1 MDLVFLGLLGEGS
14 RDTLRLVDPA
24 ERLIKLRRL
33 RELRGL
39 VAQHHDQAR
48 PQVDESEYVA
58 WLLSLYPTV
67 FSRGFGAHHHEFWRW
82 VWTIERG
89 LKPRPF
95 VAIWPRGGAKSSSAE
110 GATVALGARHRR
122 RYALY
127 CCATQDQADDHV
139 ASIAAMLE
147 APATA
152 EHYPGMADRQV
163 GKYGQSRGWRRNRLR
178 TASGFVVDA
187 VGLDSAAR
195 GLKVGELRPD
205 LLVIDDV
212 DNDTDTKAAAER
224 KERLLTRKVL
234 PTGGPDLA
242 VLCVQNL
249 VHDHSIFASLAK
261 PSGAGGADWLVDR
274 IISGPVPAVNG
285 LSYEQRDDRFV
296 ITEGTP
302 SWEGQSL
309 AVCQAQVAEWGIT
322 AFLAE
327 AQHLVSARA
336 GGMYS
341 HLSYRHCRPEDVPDL
356 VRVAVWVDPAVT
368 NTDTSDS
375 QAIQADG
382 IDGNGTIYRLRS
394 YEQRSSPRAAL
405 VKAITW
411 AHELGAEQVGVETDQ
426 GGDTWLDTYS
436 EACRSI
442 REQMWATDPSWDGKL
457 PTFRYDK
464 AGAGHGPK
472 THRSAQMLAD
482 YERPGR
488 IVHVL
493 GYHDILERALHR
505 FPLTK
510 PLDLCLAGG
519 TMVST
524 ERGPVAIEQVVAGD
538 QVRTRDGF
546 RRVQRS
552 GMTSPCVEL
561 WELVTDDGHRLV
573 GTEGHPVL
581 TEHGWKALG
590 ACLDDKIWTWEPR
603 RSPTRE
609 SATGGTLRP
618 SNAATGRITPASPV
632 ASRSIVR
639 STSTL
644 TAPSPPAPTST
655 TWTTIRSTTIPRT
668 WKPSLLRSIGRSM
681 ARPGPTPT
689 PWLSTWLRSRC
700 PLLSGIV
707 PPSGGSGTL
716 NTPSGRGKGRTLVP
730 SSVLSVG
737 TPSSPDTRAGSNSA
751 RPAAGMRSRLGS
763 PRTTRRESVPDVA
776 LTSTL
781 GDGTSSGFVES
792 RVVTVRTCGS
802 AGPVYNLTV
811 EGSPEFVAD
820 GVLVHNCDAAYWSWH
835 DLRTRRFVPF
845 VVNPSSLSAVAP
857 TRIG

>member
-1 MDLVFLGLLGEGS
+1 M
-14 RDTLRLVDPA
+14 DPA
-24 ERLIKLRRL
+24 ERLVKLRQL
-33 RELRGL
+33 RDLRAL
-39 VAQHHDQAR
+39 VAQRHDWAQ

-58 WLLSLYPTV
+58 WLTTMYPSI
-67 FSRGFGAHHHEFWRW
+67 FSGGFGTHHHEFWRW

-89 LKPRPF
+89 VKPQPF
-95 VAIWPRGGAKSSSAE
+95 IAIWPRGGAKSSSAE

-152 EHYPGMADRQV
+152 DHYRGMADRQV

-195 GLKVGELRPD
+195 GLKVDDQRPD
-205 LLVIDDV
+205 LLVIDDI
-212 DNDTDTKAAAER
+212 DNDTDSKAAAER

-242 VLCVQNL
+242 VLCIQNL

-285 LSYEQRDDRFV
+285 LSYEQRGDRFV
-296 ITEGTP
+296 ITEGEP
-302 SWEGQSL
+302 SWTGQDL

-442 REQMWATDPSWDGKL
+442 REQMWAVDPSWDGKL

-510 PLDLCLAGG
+510 PLDLCLAKG

-524 ERGPVAIEQVVAGD
+524 ERGPTPIEDVAAGD
-538 QVRTRDGF
+538 QVWTRDGL
-546 RRVQRS
+546 RTVQAS
-552 GMTSPCVEL
+552 GMTHPAAEL
-561 WELVTDDGHRLV
+561 WELVTADGHRLV
-573 GTEGHPVL
+573 GTANHPVL
-581 TEHGWKALG
+581 TEHGWKPLSR
-590 ACLDDKIWTWEPR
+590 CWDDKIWTWKPTL
-603 RSPTRE
+603 SPIEGRT
-609 SATGGTLRP
+609 TGGTLRP
-618 SNAATGRITPASPV
+618 SNGATDRIFRVSPEV
-632 ASRSIVR
+632 SRSIGR

-644 TAPSPPAPTST
+644 TAPLPPVTMST
-655 TWTTIRSTTIPRT
+655 TLMTTRSTTTPRT
-668 WKPSLLRSIGRSM
+668 WRRSPLLGIGRFM
-681 ARPGPTPT
+681 ARLGPTPT
-689 PWLSTWLRSRC
+689 LWPSTWLRSRC
-700 PLLSGIV
+700 PLLSGIA
-707 PPSGGSGTL
+707 PTRGDSGTL
-716 NTPSGRGKGRTLVP
+716 NMPGGRGKGRAPGP
-730 SSVLSVG
+730 SSARSVG
-737 TPSSPDTRAGSNSA
+737 APSSPDTRAGSNSA
-751 RPAAGMRSRLGS
+751 RPAAGMRSRLGG
-763 PRTTRRESVPDVA
+763 PRTTRREPAQNVA
-776 LTSTL
+776 PTSTP
-781 GDGTSSGFVES
+781 GDGTSNGFVES
-792 RVVTVRTCGS
+792 LVVTVRTCAS

-811 EGSPEFVAD
+811 EGSPEYVAN

-835 DLRTRRFVPF
+835 DLRTRRFVPL
-845 VVNPSSLSAVAP
+845 VLNSAPLSAVAP